1 MADDQEVK
9 KFTLVLIIN
18 YQLLFAKHLSSQN
31 VWNFVLDANGY
42 EPHVIAPEQ
51 DQGHLI
57 ESSLIY
63 FLRPPP
69 EAIGRLAHLYPF
81 GIPAIG

>member
-1 MADDQEVK
+1 M
-9 KFTLVLIIN
+9 N
-18 YQLLFAKHLSSQN
+18 YLLLFVKHLSSQN
-31 VWNFVLDANGY
+31 VWKFVLEANGY
-42 EPHVIAPEQ
+42 EPHVIAAER

-63 FLRPPP
+63 FLGPP